1 MYQYVQNISLKII
14 KIDQYT
20 VELMPPLSETFFLS
34 ELRLSS
40 NSQQLK
46 SLTEVII
53 TFASTECTSNITY
66 MVAKVTQRSWH
77 LCDVTDLTD
86 RLTHWFFLNFFKFF
100 EKTFQ
105 NEGVGPG
112 QE

>member
-1 MYQYVQNISLKII
+1 
-14 KIDQYT
+14 
-20 VELMPPLSETFFLS
+20 MPPLSDIFFRS
-34 ELRLSS
+34 ELWFSP

-46 SLTEVII
+46 SLTQIII
-53 TFASTECTSNITY
+53 TFVSTECTSNITY

-100 EKTFQ
+100 EKKFQ